1 MYFQVMI
8 MSKIPLCFMTMNI
21 ETQVKRDDLNSS
33 IFTKVTL
40 RLFTIKIS
48 LLQIKIVPAKFAS
61 ANVNIKCILACVS
74 NLKVI

>member
-8 MSKIPLCFMTMNI
+8 MSKIPLCFMTMNK
-21 ETQVKRDDLNSS
+21 VKRDDLNSS

-61 ANVNIKCILACVS
+61 ANVNIKCILACAS